1 MMNDDSSTR
10 SLIDEL
16 PGGVKENMSPGE
28 KVLRYLK
35 TFQVVERPDYI
46 ILTNFRI
53 VYFNEK
59 HLGRYEFRSIPFQKL
74 LEMKAQR
81 GMLVWGD
88 ISFKSEDGTVLKLE
102 KVDRNDLE
110 GFIGALKTAI
120 NDIAVEPISI
130 EHRKDLVGKATWEFN
145 KPAELIFRQQP
156 STQPTPSEDPVT
168 QLKTMFVKGEIS
180 EHEYRAKL
188 RVLQEK

>member
-1 MMNDDSSTR
+1 MMNDNSSTR

-28 KVLRYLK
+28 KVLHYLK
-35 TFQVVERPDYI
+35 TFQVVERPNYI
-46 ILTNFRI
+46 ILTNNRI

-59 HLGRYEFRSIPFQKL
+59 HLGRYEIKSIPFQKL

-81 GMLVWGD
+81 GVLVWGD
-88 ISFKSEDGTVLKLE
+88 ISLKSEDGTVVELD

-110 GFIGALKTAI
+110 GFIEALKKAI

-130 EHRKDLVGKATWEFN
+130 EHRNDLVGKASWEFK

-156 STQPTPSEDPVT
+156 STQPTTSEDPVA
-168 QLKTMFVKGEIS
+168 QLKTMFAKGEIP
-180 EHEYRAKL
+180 EEEYRARL

>member
-1 MMNDDSSTR
+1 MMSDNSSTR
-10 SLIDEL
+10 SLVDEL
-16 PGGVKENMSPGE
+16 PGGVKENISPGE
-28 KVLRYLK
+28 KVLHYLK
-35 TFQVVERPDYI
+35 TFQVVERPNYI
-46 ILTNFRI
+46 ILTNNRI

-59 HLGRYEFRSIPFQKL
+59 HLGRYEIKSIPFQKL

-81 GMLVWGD
+81 GVLVWGD
-88 ISFKSEDGTVLKLE
+88 ISLKSEDGTVLELD

-110 GFIGALKTAI
+110 GFIEALKKAI

-130 EHRKDLVGKATWEFN
+130 EHRNDLVGKATWEFN

-156 STQPTPSEDPVT
+156 STQPTRSEDPVA
-168 QLKTMFVKGEIS
+168 QLKTMFAKGEIP
-180 EHEYRAKL
+180 EEEYRARL